1 MYNGGIEWEVVENIW
16 TLQNLCLRTHCCGQ
30 NRKEISTNISI
41 FYIFYMFW
49 WAQYIIFSVYTIND
63 ICITMKQVLAYNI
76 FRSAFHQMIRY
87 YDAKKI
93 YFCILKL
100 QMHVC
105 VMYCK
110 CRLIVYQIWLQKI
123 SLQRLWNFAR
133 KLCVKLST
141 QFSLKLCLENIGL
154 YV

>member
-1 MYNGGIEWEVVENIW
+1 MAVLNEKSLKIFEPCKIYVCVHIVAGKTEKKFRQ
-16 TLQNLCLRTHCCGQ
+16 TYQF
-30 NRKEISTNISI
+30 

-63 ICITMKQVLAYNI
+63 ICINP
-76 FRSAFHQMIRY
+76 MIRY

-110 CRLIVYQIWLQKI
+110 CRLIVLQIWLQKI

-141 QFSLKLCLENIGL
+141 QFSIKLCLENIGL